1 MGVPVIGLLG
11 GHPMSR
17 FGCSLL
23 AYSGLT
29 GLIAES
35 PEEYVNRASHLA
47 NDTLTL
53 ARLRRELRPHLAN
66 TPVFNSK
73 LFVEGLEN
81 AYFGIFS
88 RWCRQQ

>member
-35 PEEYVNRASHLA
+35 PEEYAERANHVA
-47 NDTLTL
+47 NDTPTL
-53 ARLRRELRPHLAN
+53 NRLRRSFGRTWP
-66 TPVFNSK
+66 TPRYSIHNY
-73 LFVEGLEN
+73 L
-81 AYFGIFS
+81 S
-88 RWCRQQ
+88 RD